1 MIKTSSFAL
10 GLLITQA
17 GWLGDDTY
25 TLYRNGVGDPNMR
38 LHVASFDTADGEAYN
53 RENCDI
59 AAKLFQQQDGVTTRF
74 WCEKG
79 KYKK

>member
-1 MIKTSSFAL
+1 MKAAVIGMVLTA
-10 GLLITQA
+10 TQI
-17 GWLGDDTY
+17 GWLSDDTY

-79 KYKK
+79 KFKK